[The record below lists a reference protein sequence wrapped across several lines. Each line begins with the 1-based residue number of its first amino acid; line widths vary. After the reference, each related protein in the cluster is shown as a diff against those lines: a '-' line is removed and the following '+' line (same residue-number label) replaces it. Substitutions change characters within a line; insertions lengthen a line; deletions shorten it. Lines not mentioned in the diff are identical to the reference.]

1 MALWYWYLNKFKKHN
16 MILSLFIIVI
26 CDPSSNVRYVNEI
39 IFIRKS
45 YMNTRYYDMKINWC
59 LFYDKVL
66 IKQ

>member
-1 MALWYWYLNKFKKHN
+1 

-45 YMNTRYYDMKINWC
+45 YMNTRYFDIKEMDAFFC
-59 LFYDKVL
+59 DKVL
-66 IKQ
+66 KTNERSFKI

>member
-1 MALWYWYLNKFKKHN
+1 

-39 IFIRKS
+39 IYIRKS